1 MATEIVKHRS
11 VKKDTNKCSFKNSAL
26 VGIPP
31 NMPAV
36 FSLNICSKRLKKK
49 KKKRIE
55 QEEVDKRKPE
65 PTGKGF
71 HQSHLENT
79 RDG

>member
-1 MATEIVKHRS
+1 ML
-11 VKKDTNKCSFKNSAL
+11 KKTRTNVLFKNSAL

-36 FSLNICSKRLKKK
+36 VSLNICSKNIKK

-55 QEEVDKRKPE
+55 QKEADKRKPE
-65 PTGKGF
+65 PTGKGAF
-71 HQSHLENT
+71 HQSHLENA